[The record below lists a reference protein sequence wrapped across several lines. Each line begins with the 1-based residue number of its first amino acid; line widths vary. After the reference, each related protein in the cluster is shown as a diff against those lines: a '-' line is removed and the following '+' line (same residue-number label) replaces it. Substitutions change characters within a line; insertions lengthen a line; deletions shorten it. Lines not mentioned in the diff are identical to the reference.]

1 MKKGFAFFCLLI
13 LSVQITIAQPERWQQ
28 RVQYKMD
35 IDFDVKKH
43 QFNGNQ
49 TIKYTN
55 NSPDTLDR
63 IFYHLYFNAF
73 QPGSM
78 MDVRSRTISDPDPR
92 VGDRIFNL
100 TPDEIGFHKI
110 SALSQDGIPLKYEMV
125 ETILEVKLAKSILP
139 GKTTTLE
146 MAFSSQVPLQIR
158 RSGRNNAE
166 GIDYSMAQWYPKLC
180 EYDYQGWH
188 SNPYVGREFYG
199 VWGDFDVTLNIDA
212 KYMVGGTGYLQNAE
226 QIGKG
231 YTQNTVTPKADKN
244 GKLSWHFIA
253 PNVHDFLWAADPD
266 YTHTSL
272 KRPDGLTLH
281 FYYQS
286 NDKTKDNWEAL
297 PAIMD
302 KAFDY
307 INKNFGQYDYKQY
320 SFIQGGDG
328 GMEYPM
334 ATLITGERNI
344 GSLAG
349 VAVHE
354 LMHSWYQMMLATNE
368 SLYAWMDEGFTSY
381 ASSRVMQHLIENKIL
396 MPGRVAAN
404 PQAGNYAGYFNLAKS
419 GFEEPLSTHA
429 DHFQTNRA
437 YGLAAYSKGSVFLAQ
452 LEYVLGKPIFDQ
464 ALLRYFYTWK
474 GKHPNV
480 NDFIRVFEKSSQLE
494 LDWYK
499 EYFYHTTLTVDYAVN
514 NVSSMENNTLVI
526 LERKGKVPMP
536 VDIVITKK
544 DGTKMGYTIPLQ
556 IMRGAKG
563 ADLPGINWIVSTDW
577 AWTNPQYSLN
587 LPIKLDDILNIE
599 IDPSERMADIERIN
613 NVWNNPA
620 YAK

>member
-1 MKKGFAFFCLLI
+1 MKKGFTFSFLLL
-13 LSVQITIAQPERWQQ
+13 LSIQFAVAQPERWQQ

-92 VGDRIFNL
+92 VDDRIFKL

-110 SALSQDGIPLKYEMV
+110 SALSQDGIPLQFEMV
-125 ETILEVKLAKSILP
+125 ETILEVKLAKPILP
-139 GKTTTLE
+139 GKTTTLD
-146 MAFSSQVPLQIR
+146 MSFSSQVPLQIR

-188 SNPYVGREFYG
+188 ANPYIGREFYG
-199 VWGDFDVTLNIDA
+199 VWGDFDVTLHIDA
-212 KYMVGGTGYLQNAE
+212 NYMVGGTGYLQNPE

-231 YTQNTVTPKADKN
+231 YTQNTVTPKPDKN

-272 KRPDGLTLH
+272 KRADGLTLH
-281 FYYQS
+281 FFYQA

-396 MPGRVAAN
+396 MQGRVAAN

-499 EYFYHTTLTVDYAVN
+499 EYFYHTTLTVDYAIN
-514 NVSSMENNTLVI
+514 NVSSMDNNTLVI

-544 DGTKMGYTIPLQ
+544 DGTKVGYTIPLQ

-563 ADLPGINWIVSTDW
+563 ADLSGINWIVSPDW

-587 LPIKLDDILNIE
+587 LPMKLEDISTIA

-620 YAK
+620 NAK

>member
-1 MKKGFAFFCLLI
+1 MKKGFTFSFLLL
-13 LSVQITIAQPERWQQ
+13 LSIHFVEAQPERWQQ

-92 VGDRIFNL
+92 VDDRIFKL

-110 SALSQDGIPLKYEMV
+110 SALSQDGIPLKFEMV
-125 ETILEVKLAKSILP
+125 ETILEVILAKPILP

-146 MAFSSQVPLQIR
+146 MSFSSQVPLQIR

-188 SNPYVGREFYG
+188 ANPYIGREFYG
-199 VWGDFDVTLNIDA
+199 VWGDFDVTLHIDA
-212 KYMVGGTGYLQNAE
+212 KYMVGGTGYLQNPE

-231 YTQNTVTPKADKN
+231 YTQNTVTPKPDKN
-244 GKLSWHFIA
+244 GKLSWHFFA

-272 KRPDGLTLH
+272 KRADGLTLH
-281 FYYQS
+281 FFYQS

-302 KAFDY
+302 RAFDY

-499 EYFYHTTLTVDYAVN
+499 EYFYHTTLTVDYAIN
-514 NVSSMENNTLVI
+514 NVSSMDNNTLVI

-563 ADLPGINWIVSTDW
+563 ADLSSINWIVSPDW

-587 LPIKLDDILNIE
+587 LPVKLEDILTIE

-620 YAK
+620 NAK

>member
-1 MKKGFAFFCLLI
+1 MKKGFVFFCLLI
-13 LSVQITIAQPERWQQ
+13 LTVHFTVAQPERWQQ
-28 RVQYKMD
+28 RVQYKMN

-49 TIKYTN
+49 IIKYTN
-55 NSPDTLDR
+55 NSPDTLNR

-92 VGDRIFNL
+92 VDDRIFKL
-100 TPDEIGFHKI
+100 SPGEIGYHKI
-110 SALSQDGIPLKYEMV
+110 SALSQDGIQLSFEME
-125 ETILEVKLAKSILP
+125 ETILEVKLAKPILP
-139 GKTTTLE
+139 GKTTSLE
-146 MAFSSQVPLQIR
+146 MSFSSQVPLQIR

-188 SNPYVGREFYG
+188 ANPYIGREFYG

-212 KYMVGGTGYLQNAE
+212 NYMVGGTGYLQNPE

-231 YTQNTVTPKADKN
+231 YTQNAVISKPDKN

-272 KRPDGLTLH
+272 KRSDGLTLH

-419 GFEEPLSTHA
+419 GFEEPLSTHS
-429 DHFQTNRA
+429 DHYQTNRA
-437 YGLAAYSKGSVFLAQ
+437 YGLAAYSKGAVFLAQ

-499 EYFYHTTLTVDYAVN
+499 EYFYHTTFTVDYAIS
-514 NVSSMENNTLVI
+514 NVSSMDNNTLVI

-536 VDIVITKK
+536 VDLVITKK
-544 DGTKMGYTIPLQ
+544 DGTSMGYTIPLQ

-563 ADLPGINWIVSTDW
+563 ADLTDINWLISPDW
-577 AWTNPQYSLN
+577 AWTNTQYSMN
-587 LPIKLDDILNIE
+587 LPFKIEEILSIE
-599 IDPSERMADIERIN
+599 IDSSQRMADIERSN
-613 NVWNNPA
+613 NIWNNPVN
-620 YAK
+620 AK

>member
-1 MKKGFAFFCLLI
+1 MKKGFTFFCLFI
-13 LSVQITIAQPERWQQ
+13 LTIQFVEAQPERWQQ

-35 IDFDVKKH
+35 IDFDVIKH

-49 TIKYTN
+49 IIKYTN
-55 NSPDTLDR
+55 NSPDTLER

-92 VGDRIFNL
+92 VDDRIFNL
-100 TPDEIGFHKI
+100 TAEEIGFHKI
-110 SALSQDGIPLKYEMV
+110 SALSQDGIPLKFEMV
-125 ETILEVKLAKSILP
+125 ETILEVTLAKPLLP
-139 GKTTTLE
+139 GKTTSLE
-146 MAFSSQVPLQIR
+146 MSFSSQVPKQIR
-158 RSGRNNAE
+158 RSGRNNDE

-188 SNPYVGREFYG
+188 ANPYVGREFYG
-199 VWGDFDVTLNIDA
+199 VWGDFDVTLRIDA
-212 KYMVGGTGYLQNAE
+212 KYMVGGTGYLQNPE

-231 YTQNTVTPKADKN
+231 YSQNSVTPKPDKN
-244 GKLSWHFIA
+244 GKLSWHFLA

-266 YTHTSL
+266 YTHTSF
-272 KRPDGLTLH
+272 KRADGLTLH

-344 GSLAG
+344 GSLVG

-368 SLYAWMDEGFTSY
+368 SLYSWMDEGFTSY
-381 ASSRVMQHLIENKIL
+381 ASSRVMQYLIENKIL

-499 EYFYHTTLTVDYAVN
+499 EYLYHTTFTIDYAIQ
-514 NVSSMENNTLVI
+514 NVSSKDNNTI
-526 LERKGKVPMP
+526 ITLERKGKVPMP
-536 VDIVITKK
+536 VDVVITKK
-544 DGTKMGYTIPLQ
+544 DGTKVGYTIPLQ

-563 ADLPGINWIVSTDW
+563 ADLPGINWIVSSDW

-587 LPIKLDDILNIE
+587 LPVKIEDVLTIE

-620 YAK
+620 NAK

>member
-1 MKKGFAFFCLLI
+1 M
-13 LSVQITIAQPERWQQ
+13 AQPERWQQ
-28 RVQYKMD
+28 RVQYKMN
-35 IDFDVKKH
+35 IDFDTKKH
-43 QFNGNQ
+43 QFSGIQ
-49 TIKYTN
+49 SIKYTN

-100 TPDEIGFHKI
+100 TPDEMGFHKI
-110 SALSQDGIPLKYEMV
+110 TTLKQDGVPVVFEMV
-125 ETILEVKLAKSILP
+125 ETILEVKLAKPILP
-139 GKTTTLE
+139 GKTTSLDMT
-146 MAFSSQVPLQIR
+146 FSSQVPLQIR
-158 RSGRNNAE
+158 RSGRNNSE

-188 SNPYVGREFYG
+188 ANPYIGREFYG
-199 VWGDFDVTLNIDA
+199 IWGDFDVTINMDA
-212 KYMVGGTGYLQNAE
+212 KYMIGGTGYLQNAD
-226 QIGKG
+226 QIGKD
-231 YTQNTVTPKADKN
+231 YTKNEVKPKPDKN

-272 KRPDGLTLH
+272 QRADGLTLN

-286 NDKTKDNWEAL
+286 NEKTKDNWEAL

-381 ASSRVMQHLIENKIL
+381 ASSRVMQHLIETKVL
-396 MPGRVAAN
+396 KQGRVATN

-419 GFEEPLSTHA
+419 GFEEPLSTHS
-429 DHFQTNRA
+429 DHYQTNRA

-452 LEYVLGKPIFDQ
+452 LEYVLGKPVFDQ

-480 NDFIRVFEKSSQLE
+480 NDFIRVFEKSSNLE

-499 EYFYHTTLTVDYAVN
+499 EYFYHTTFTIDYAVK
-514 NVSSMENNTLVI
+514 NVTASADNNTIVL
-526 LERKGKVPMP
+526 LERVGKVPMP
-536 VDIVITKK
+536 VDVVVTKK
-544 DGTKMGYTIPLQ
+544 DGSKMGYTIPLQ

-563 ADLPGINWIVSTDW
+563 ADFNAFNWTINKDW
-577 AWTNPQYSLN
+577 AWTNTQYSLIIP
-587 LPIKLDDILNIE
+587 LKSDDIVSIE
-599 IDPSERMADIERIN
+599 IDPSERMADLERTNNSWIN
-613 NVWNNPA
+613 PLHS
-620 YAK
+620 K

>member
-1 MKKGFAFFCLLI
+1 M
-13 LSVQITIAQPERWQQ
+13 AQPERWQQ
-28 RVQYKMD
+28 HVQYKMN

-49 TIKYTN
+49 IIKYTN
-55 NSPDTLDR
+55 NSPDTLYR
-63 IFYHLYFNAF
+63 VFYHLYFNAF

-100 TPDEIGFHKI
+100 NQDEIGYHKI
-110 SALSQDGIPLKYEMV
+110 SSLKQDGLPLIFEMV
-125 ETILEVKLAKSILP
+125 ETILEVKLAKPILP
-139 GKTTTLE
+139 GKSSTFE
-146 MAFSSQVPLQIR
+146 MVFSSQVPIQIR
-158 RSGRNNAE
+158 RSGRNNSE

-188 SNPYVGREFYG
+188 ANPYIGREFYG

-212 KYMVGGTGYLQNAE
+212 SYMVGGTGYLQNAD

-231 YTQNTVTPKADKN
+231 YTKNEVTPKPDKN

-266 YTHTSL
+266 YVHTTFQ
-272 KRPDGLTLH
+272 RPDGLTLN
-281 FYYQS
+281 FYYQP
-286 NDKTKDNWEAL
+286 NDKTKENWEAL

-307 INKNFGQYDYKQY
+307 INKNFGKYDYKQY

-344 GSLAG
+344 GSLVG

-381 ASSRVMQHLIENKIL
+381 ASSRVMQHLLETKVL
-396 MPGRVAAN
+396 KQGRVAAN

-419 GFEEPLSTHA
+419 GFEEPLTTHS
-429 DHFQTNRA
+429 DHYQTNRA
-437 YGLAAYSKGSVFLAQ
+437 YGLAAYSKGAVFLGQ
-452 LEYVLGKPIFDQ
+452 LEYVLGKPAFDE
-464 ALLRYFYTWK
+464 ALLKYFYTWK

-480 NDFIRVFEKSSQLE
+480 NDFIRVFEKTSNLE

-499 EYFYHTTLTVDYAVN
+499 EYFYHTTYTVDYAVN
-514 NVSSMENNTLVI
+514 NVSTSTENKTIVQ

-536 VDIVITKK
+536 VDVVITKK
-544 DGTKMGYTIPLQ
+544 DGSKLGYTIPLQ

-563 ADLPGINWIVSTDW
+563 ADLDSINWNIAIDW
-577 AWTNPQYSLN
+577 PWTNTQYSLIIP
-587 LPIKLDDILNIE
+587 LKSEEIISIE
-599 IDPSERMADIERIN
+599 IDPSERMADIEKGNNSWIN
-613 NVWNNPA
+613 PVH
-620 YAK
+620 AK

>member
-1 MKKGFAFFCLLI
+1 MKKGFTFFCLFI
-13 LSVQITIAQPERWQQ
+13 LTIQFVEAQPERWQQ

-35 IDFDVKKH
+35 IDFDVIKH
-43 QFNGNQ
+43 QFNGIQ
-49 TIKYTN
+49 IIKYTN
-55 NSPDTLDR
+55 NSPDTLEM

-92 VGDRIFNL
+92 VDDRIFNL
-100 TPDEIGFHKI
+100 TAEEIGFHKI
-110 SALSQDGIPLKYEMV
+110 SALSQDGIPLKFEMV
-125 ETILEVKLAKSILP
+125 ETILEVTLAKPLLP
-139 GKTTTLE
+139 GKTTSLE
-146 MAFSSQVPLQIR
+146 MSFSSQVPKQIR
-158 RSGRNNAE
+158 RSGRNNDE

-188 SNPYVGREFYG
+188 ANPYVGREFYG
-199 VWGDFDVTLNIDA
+199 VWGDFDVTLRIDA
-212 KYMVGGTGYLQNAE
+212 KYMVGGTGYLQNPE

-231 YTQNTVTPKADKN
+231 YSQNSVTPKPDKN
-244 GKLSWHFIA
+244 GKLSWHFLA

-266 YTHTSL
+266 YTHTSF
-272 KRPDGLTLH
+272 KRADGLTLH

-344 GSLAG
+344 GSLVG

-381 ASSRVMQHLIENKIL
+381 ASSRVMQYLIENKIL

-499 EYFYHTTLTVDYAVN
+499 EYLYHTTFTIDYAIQ
-514 NVSSMENNTLVI
+514 NVSSKDNNTI
-526 LERKGKVPMP
+526 ITLERKGKVPMP
-536 VDIVITKK
+536 VDVVITKK
-544 DGTKMGYTIPLQ
+544 DGTKVGYTIPLQ

-563 ADLPGINWIVSTDW
+563 ADLPGINWIVSSDW

-587 LPIKLDDILNIE
+587 LPVKIE
-599 IDPSERMADIERIN
+599 DVLTIEVDPSERMADIERIN

-620 YAK
+620 NAK

>member
-1 MKKGFAFFCLLI
+1 MKKGFTFSFLLLLI
-13 LSVQITIAQPERWQQ
+13 IHFVEAQPERWQQ

-92 VGDRIFNL
+92 VDDRIFKL

-110 SALSQDGIPLKYEMV
+110 SALSQDGIPLKFEMV
-125 ETILEVKLAKSILP
+125 ETILEVILAKPILP

-146 MAFSSQVPLQIR
+146 MSFSSQVPLQIR

-188 SNPYVGREFYG
+188 ANPYIGREFYG
-199 VWGDFDVTLNIDA
+199 VWGDFDVTLHIDA
-212 KYMVGGTGYLQNAE
+212 KYMVGGTGYLQNPE

-231 YTQNTVTPKADKN
+231 YTQNTVTPKPDKN
-244 GKLSWHFIA
+244 GKLSWHFFA

-272 KRPDGLTLH
+272 KRADGLTLH
-281 FYYQS
+281 FFYQS

-499 EYFYHTTLTVDYAVN
+499 EYFYHTTLTVDYAIN
-514 NVSSMENNTLVI
+514 NVSSMDNNTLVI

-563 ADLPGINWIVSTDW
+563 ADLSSINWIVSPDW

-587 LPIKLDDILNIE
+587 LPVKLEDILTIE

-620 YAK
+620 NAK

>member
-1 MKKGFAFFCLLI
+1 MKKGFTFSCLLL
-13 LSVQITIAQPERWQQ
+13 LSIQIIIAQPERWQQ
-28 RVQYKMD
+28 RVQYKMN
-35 IDFDVKKH
+35 IDFDDKKH
-43 QFNGNQ
+43 QFIGNQ
-49 TIKYTN
+49 IIKYTN

-100 TPDEIGFHKI
+100 KPDEIGYHKI
-110 SALSQDGIPLKYEMV
+110 SSLSQDGIPLNFEMV
-125 ETILEVKLAKSILP
+125 ETILEVKLAKPILP
-139 GKTTTLE
+139 GKTTTLD
-146 MAFSSQVPLQIR
+146 MSFSSQVPIQIR

-188 SNPYVGREFYG
+188 ANPYVGREFYG
-199 VWGDFDVTLNIDA
+199 IWGDFDVTLNIDA
-212 KYMVGGTGYLQNAE
+212 KYMVGGTGYLQNPE

-231 YTQNTVTPKADKN
+231 YTQNNVIPKSDKN

-281 FYYQS
+281 FYYQP
-286 NDKTKDNWEAL
+286 NEKTKDNWVAL

-307 INKNFGQYDYKQY
+307 INTNFGQYDYKQY

-452 LEYVLGKPIFDQ
+452 LEYVLGKPVFDQ
-464 ALLRYFYTWK
+464 ALLKYFYTWK

-480 NDFIRVFEKSSQLE
+480 NDFIRVFEKSSLLE

-499 EYFYHTTLTVDYAVN
+499 EYFYHTTLTVDYAIN
-514 NVSSMENNTLVI
+514 NVSTKENNTLVT

-536 VDIVITKK
+536 IDVIVTKK
-544 DGTKMGYTIPLQ
+544 DGSKIGYTIPLQ

-563 ADLPGINWIVSTDW
+563 ADLSGFNWIVSPDW

-587 LPIKLDDILNIE
+587 LPINLDDILNIE
-599 IDPSERMADIERIN
+599 IDPSERMADIDRQN

-620 YAK
+620 NAK

>member
-1 MKKGFAFFCLLI
+1 MKKGFTFSFLLL
-13 LSVQITIAQPERWQQ
+13 LSIHFVEAQPERWQQ

-92 VGDRIFNL
+92 VDDRIFKL

-110 SALSQDGIPLKYEMV
+110 SALSQDGIPLKFEMV
-125 ETILEVKLAKSILP
+125 ETILEVILAKPILP

-146 MAFSSQVPLQIR
+146 MSFSSQVPLQIR

-188 SNPYVGREFYG
+188 ANPYIGREFYG
-199 VWGDFDVTLNIDA
+199 VWGDFDVTLHIDA
-212 KYMVGGTGYLQNAE
+212 KYMVGGTGYLQNPE

-231 YTQNTVTPKADKN
+231 YTQNTVTPKPDKN
-244 GKLSWHFIA
+244 GKLSWHFFA

-272 KRPDGLTLH
+272 KRADGLTLH
-281 FYYQS
+281 FFYQS

-499 EYFYHTTLTVDYAVN
+499 EYFYHTTLTVDYAIN
-514 NVSSMENNTLVI
+514 NVSSMDNNTLVI

-563 ADLPGINWIVSTDW
+563 ADLSSINWIVSPDW

-587 LPIKLDDILNIE
+587 LPVKLEDILTIE

-620 YAK
+620 NAK

>member
-1 MKKGFAFFCLLI
+1 MKKGFTFSFLLL
-13 LSVQITIAQPERWQQ
+13 LSIQFAVAQPERWQQ

-92 VGDRIFNL
+92 VDDRIFKL

-110 SALSQDGIPLKYEMV
+110 SALSQDGIPLKFEMV
-125 ETILEVKLAKSILP
+125 ETILEVKLAKPILP
-139 GKTTTLE
+139 GKTTTLD
-146 MAFSSQVPLQIR
+146 MSFSSQVPLQIR

-188 SNPYVGREFYG
+188 ANPYIGREFYG
-199 VWGDFDVTLNIDA
+199 VWGDFDVTLHIDA
-212 KYMVGGTGYLQNAE
+212 NYMVGGTGYLQNPE

-231 YTQNTVTPKADKN
+231 YTQNAVTPKPDKN

-272 KRPDGLTLH
+272 KRADGLTLH

-499 EYFYHTTLTVDYAVN
+499 EYFYHTTLTVDYAIG
-514 NVSSMENNTLVI
+514 NVSSMDNNTLVI

-536 VDIVITKK
+536 VDVVITKK

-563 ADLPGINWIVSTDW
+563 ADLSGINWIVSPDW

-587 LPIKLDDILNIE
+587 LPVKLEDILTVA

-620 YAK
+620 NAK

>member
-1 MKKGFAFFCLLI
+1 MKKGFAFSFLLL
-13 LSVQITIAQPERWQQ
+13 LSIQFIIAQPERWQQ

-92 VGDRIFNL
+92 VDDRIFKL

-110 SALSQDGIPLKYEMV
+110 SALSQDGIPLKFEMV
-125 ETILEVKLAKSILP
+125 ETILEVKLAKPILP
-139 GKTTTLE
+139 GKTTTLD
-146 MAFSSQVPLQIR
+146 MSFSSQVPLQIR

-188 SNPYVGREFYG
+188 ANPYIGREFYG
-199 VWGDFDVTLNIDA
+199 VWGDFD
-212 KYMVGGTGYLQNAE
+212 
-226 QIGKG
+226 G
-231 YTQNTVTPKADKN
+231 YTKNTVTPKTDKN
-244 GKLSWHFIA
+244 GELSWHFVA
-253 PNVHDFLWAADPD
+253 PNIHDFLWAADPD

-286 NDKTKDNWEAL
+286 NEKTKDNWEAL

-349 VAVHE
+349 VAV
-354 LMHSWYQMMLATNE
+354 
-368 SLYAWMDEGFTSY
+368 
-381 ASSRVMQHLIENKIL
+381 
-396 MPGRVAAN
+396 
-404 PQAGNYAGYFNLAKS
+404 QAGNYAGYFNLAKS

-499 EYFYHTTLTVDYAVN
+499 EYFYHTTLTVDYAIS
-514 NVSSMENNTLVI
+514 NVSSMDNNTLVV

-563 ADLPGINWIVSTDW
+563 ADLSGINWIVSPDW

-587 LPIKLDDILNIE
+587 LPLKLEDILNVE
-599 IDPSERMADIERIN
+599 IDPSERMADIERLN

-620 YAK
+620 NAK

>member
-1 MKKGFAFFCLLI
+1 MKKGFAFSFLLLLCI
-13 LSVQITIAQPERWQQ
+13 QFVVAQPERWQQ

-92 VGDRIFNL
+92 VDDRIFKL

-110 SALSQDGIPLKYEMV
+110 SALSQDGIPLKFEMV
-125 ETILEVKLAKSILP
+125 ETILEVKLAKPILP
-139 GKTTTLE
+139 GKTTTLD
-146 MAFSSQVPLQIR
+146 MSFSSQVPLQIR

-188 SNPYVGREFYG
+188 ANPYVGREFYG

-212 KYMVGGTGYLQNAE
+212 NYMVGGTGYLQNPE

-231 YTQNTVTPKADKN
+231 YTHNTVTPKPDKN

-272 KRPDGLTLH
+272 KRADGLTLH
-281 FYYQS
+281 FYYQA

-499 EYFYHTTLTVDYAVN
+499 EYFYHTTLTVDYAVS
-514 NVSSMENNTLVI
+514 NVSSMDNSTLVI

-563 ADLPGINWIVSTDW
+563 ADLSGFNWIVSPDW

-587 LPIKLDDILNIE
+587 LPVKLDEILSIV

-620 YAK
+620 NAK